1 MARAIQ
7 CPGLVMPKVLS
18 CRKSC
23 HARSLVMPKV
33 WSCRRSRH
41 AQSLV
46 ILSNAKDLRGEA
58 SGLPGR
64 PEQPC
69 SRMRVALC
77 RAGIRAL
84 SPGRSFGLR
93 PQDDKDEWEEP
104 SWGRPLAA
112 LRVTAEGAV
121 NPWSK
126 PSSAQVLSCRRSRRA
141 EGFACRRPWRTEGLG
156 MPKVLSS

>member
-18 CRKSC
+18 CRRLC
-23 HARSLVMPKV
+23 MPKALAH
-33 WSCRRSRH
+33 RRSCH

-46 ILSNAKDLRGEA
+46 ILSNAKDLRSEA

-64 PEQPC
+64 SEQPC
-69 SRMRVALC
+69 RRMRVALD
-77 RAGIRAL
+77 RAGIRAS

-93 PQDDKDEWEEP
+93 PQDDKDEWEEASMGKTP
-104 SWGRPLAA
+104 RC
-112 LRVTAEGAV
+112 
-121 NPWSK
+121 
-126 PSSAQVLSCRRSRRA
+126 AQGDSGGGSQPMVRAIQCQAWSCRRSGHA
-141 EGFACRRPWRTEGLG
+141 EGLV